1 MPQTATIRVQEI
13 INSSAAVTP
22 DAGEI
27 LYDKILDNL
36 KKETETYIDFANIN
50 YLTSAFLNSA
60 IGQLYE
66 SYTRDQLNHYLHV
79 LNLSDN
85 DLKIF
90 KKVTNRARHFFN
102 NEDSTRNNLKGSID
116 E

>member
-1 MPQTATIRVQEI
+1 MAHTSTIKVKEI

-22 DAGEI
+22 SAGEL
-27 LYDKILDNL
+27 LYEKILSNL
-36 KKETETYIDFANIN
+36 KQHVETYIDFENIG
-50 YLTSAFLNSA
+50 YLTSAFLNAA
-60 IGQLYE
+60 IGQLYK
-66 SYTRDQLNHYLHV
+66 SYSREDLNHYLHV

-102 NEDSTRNNLKGSID
+102 NEESTRNNFKDIID